1 MPGLNVGIS
10 ATRRPPSHGDGIL
23 QDLDSG
29 LQPGYFFSSDL
40 DSCLCG
46 EDIWEKFELL
56 PTPPSSPGDV
66 SLPEM
71 QDTML
76 ELALHG
82 NQHEESH
89 AGLWATWSAARTHWE
104 HEEMELPV
112 VLRDC
117 MWSGCSCESRSVTER
132 CASFMGKGWVPHAP
146 CIPPVEQST
155 CARRPA
161 ATTPSPLQIVNEIGI
176 SKLDSPGSRSEGE
189 LSLTDAGETGEDTD
203 GDFDKNDTEDDYDDC
218 EDDDDGTEDDD
229 DDDETDDDTED
240 GNEEIDVVTV
250 RTRRSARPPRSLHVL
265 RAGPVHLLHSY
276 AAPAR
281 RCLSPH
287 PDTRCELSMDADSWD
302 PQDSGRRKAH
312 NVLERRRRH
321 DLKRSFA
328 ALRESVPELDERA
341 ARATILQRATE
352 LARSLAMRERRL
364 ASEKERARVERAGL
378 TRRLERL
385 LQHPQE

>member
-1 MPGLNVGIS
+1 MPGLTVGIS
-10 ATRRPPSHGDGIL
+10 ATRRPPSHGEGIL
-23 QDLDSG
+23 QDLDSD
-29 LQPGYFFSSDL
+29 LQLGYFFSSDL
-40 DSCLCG
+40 DSGLCG

-56 PTPPSSPGDV
+56 PTPPSSPEDV

-71 QDTML
+71 QGTML
-76 ELALHG
+76 ELTLHG
-82 NQHEESH
+82 NQHEESYE
-89 AGLWATWSAARTHWE
+89 GLWGMWSAARTHWE

-117 MWSGCSCESRSVTER
+117 MWSGCSCETRSVTER

-146 CIPPVEQST
+146 CIPPVEQMACT
-155 CARRPA
+155 RRPA
-161 ATTPSPLQIVNEIGI
+161 TTLTPLQTVSDIGI
-176 SKLDSPGSRSEGE
+176 AKLDSPWSTSE
-189 LSLTDAGETGEDTD
+189 GETGEDTD
-203 GDFDKNDTEDDYDDC
+203 GDSDKNDTEDDYDDC
-218 EDDDDGTEDDD
+218 EDDDDDTEDD
-229 DDDETDDDTED
+229 DDDETDDGTED
-240 GNEEIDVVTV
+240 DNEEIDVVTV
-250 RTRRSARPPRSLHVL
+250 RTRRLARPPRSLHVL

-287 PDTRCELSMDADSWD
+287 TDTRCELSMDADSWD
-302 PQDSGRRKAH
+302 PRDSGRRRAH

-352 LARSLAMRERRL
+352 LARSLAMREQHL
-364 ASEKERARVERAGL
+364 TSEKERERFWRKPCQQSE
-378 TRRLERL
+378 TRPHLYI
-385 LQHPQE
+385 